1 MNLVTE
7 RCAKEVKP
15 IPSIYSEKLNKLRN
29 NEWDD
34 TSREVV
40 ERPSTFNSAKSSLY
54 RSRRKQTPPLPRSM
68 TDIALEGKWTQTA
81 TGTAFYSSM
90 TINQLRPRQ
99 RRHHSVNST
108 LYWLCYWPM
117 GRRRQIVMESLWN
130 TLPKSLKDGTANL
143 WRWHNTPTPI
153 STLQYKSSKT
163 SRAVLELQRSREQ
176 LVVPLDHGPRNTWT
190 LIADSQH
197 SRTDTRLVWSTW
209 LLMQTQLSSYST

>member
-1 MNLVTE
+1 MANAQLNVKFLTNRRGGQNLALHRYIYRVNRRGPDKVFWRCAIIECSATVSTENNIPVGFGRKQHNDPADHTQIVAKQIMNLVTE

-81 TGTAFYSSM
+81 TGDSFLLFDDNQPTETETAQ
-90 TINQLRPRQ
+90 T
-99 RRHHSVNST
+99 
-108 LYWLCYWPM
+108 
-117 GRRRQIVMESLWN
+117 SL
-130 TLPKSLKDGTANL
+130 S
-143 WRWHNTPTPI
+143 
-153 STLQYKSSKT
+153 
-163 SRAVLELQRSREQ
+163 
-176 LVVPLDHGPRNTWT
+176 
-190 LIADSQH
+190 
-197 SRTDTRLVWSTW
+197 
-209 LLMQTQLSSYST
+209 